1 MTLPGETSRPSGTR
15 RPGDTGPA
23 GDRGPAGG
31 TSLAAWA
38 RDLALGARFAV
49 TGGRSG
55 LLRTLLTATGVGFG
69 VALLLVASSLPN
81 MLFQREVRESVRA
94 VDGSEQVTS
103 PRPDSFLHLGRTT
116 VYRDDVISGLL
127 LRPEGDAPPVPP
139 GASALPAVGEMLV
152 SPALRELLDSP
163 EGALLRERL
172 PYKVA
177 GTIGQAGLIGP
188 AELRYVAHVDF
199 LDTENLD
206 GRGTRYGWSVPEE
219 PLNAFLLLLVV
230 VACVVLLLPV
240 LVFVATA
247 VRFGGEQRDRRLAA
261 LRLVGADIAMTRRVA
276 AGESLAGALLGLL
289 TGLGLFA
296 VARQFAGAFTIW
308 DVNAYPSDVVPM
320 PVLAALALVA
330 VPVASVVVTLFA
342 LRGVAIEPLGVV
354 RTSTPRRRR
363 LWWRLLLLAAGAAL
377 LIPLMGEVQV
387 TGTSIDTVGVAAG
400 TTLVLIGLTTLL
412 PWLVEACV
420 KRLNTGPVS
429 WQLAVRRLQLSS
441 GTAAR
446 AVSGIVV
453 AATGA
458 IALQMLFQA
467 MENDFTQLTGED
479 SSRAQIAIGADA
491 GTAAEARGMIDRFER
506 TEGVSGVIGIVESH
520 VWRPGPLKEGEEFAP
535 MASIRVGDCASLKE
549 FATLPSCTDGDVFVF
564 LAHGAQGNPDDSW
577 VTRTAR
583 PGATVALRDP
593 YPHPSEPQRP
603 EGAPLP
609 QWRIPATARV
619 VDSRPDPTG
628 MYEYGVLATPSAIDA
643 ARLDEPDAQAMV
655 RLDPSVPDA
664 ADHVRNTAEAIDPT
678 SWVRTLKDT
687 ERDAAFSSVRTG
699 ILVGSTLTMLLVA
712 ASLLVTTLEQ
722 LRERKRLLSSLV
734 ALGTRRSTLS
744 WSVLWQ
750 TAVPIVLGLVLA
762 VAGGLGL
769 GVVLLNLGGQP
780 VADWWTFLPVVG
792 IGLTLIAAVTLLSM
806 PALWRLMR
814 ADGLRTE

>member
-1 MTLPGETSRPSGTR
+1 M
-15 RPGDTGPA
+15 
-23 GDRGPAGG
+23 
-31 TSLAAWA
+31 SLRTWA

-69 VALLLVASSLPN
+69 VALLLLAAALPN

-103 PRPDSFLHLGRTT
+103 PRPDSFLHLGQTT
-116 VYRDDVISGLL
+116 VHRDDVVSGLL

-139 GASALPAVGEMLV
+139 GATAFPRSGEMLV
-152 SPALRELLDSP
+152 SPALGELLDSP
-163 EGALLRERL
+163 EGALLKERL
-172 PYKVA
+172 PYRAV
-177 GTIGQAGLIGP
+177 GTIGEAGLIGP
-188 AELRYVAHVDF
+188 AELRYVAHADF
-199 LDTENLD
+199 LDTGNFD
-206 GRGTRYGWSVPEE
+206 GRGVRYGWSVPEE
-219 PLNAFLLLLVV
+219 PMNAFLVLLVV

-247 VRFGGEQRDRRLAA
+247 VRFGGEQRDQRLAA
-261 LRLVGADIAMTRRVA
+261 LRLVGADTATTRRIA

-289 TGLGLFA
+289 VGLGLFA

-308 DVNAYPSDVVPM
+308 DVNAFPSDVVPM
-320 PVLAALALVA
+320 PALAVLVLATI
-330 VPVASVVVTLFA
+330 PVSSVVVALFA

-377 LIPLMGEVQV
+377 LVPLMGEIQA
-387 TGTSIDTVGVAAG
+387 TGTRIDTVGVATG
-400 TTLVLIGLTTLL
+400 LTLALIGLTTLL

-420 KRLNTGPVS
+420 QRLRGGPVA

-467 MENDFTQLTGED
+467 MENDFTALTGED
-479 SSRAQIAIGADA
+479 SSRAQLAIGTDARTAD
-491 GTAAEARGMIDRFER
+491 EARAMIARFER
-506 TEGVSGVIGIVESH
+506 TEGVSAVVGTVESR
-520 VWRPGPLKEGEEFAP
+520 VWRPGPLEGGEEFAP
-535 MASIRVGDCASLKE
+535 TASIRVGDCASLKE
-549 FATLPSCTDGDVFVF
+549 YATLPSCADGDVFVF
-564 LAHGAQGNPDDSW
+564 LAHGAQGNPPDEW
-577 VTRTAR
+577 VIRTAR
-583 PGATVALRDP
+583 PGTTVVLRDP
-593 YPHPSEPQRP
+593 HPHPHPSEPQRP

-609 QWRIPATARV
+609 RWRIPADARI
-619 VDSRPDPTG
+619 VDSRPAPTG
-628 MYEYGVLATPSAIDA
+628 MYQYGVLATPSAIDA
-643 ARLDEPDAQAMV
+643 ALLDAPDAQAMV
-655 RLDPSVPDA
+655 RLDPAVPDA
-664 ADHVRNTAEAIDPT
+664 AEHVRNTAAAIDPT

-687 ERDAAFSSVRTG
+687 QRDSAFSSVRTG

-722 LRERKRLLSSLV
+722 LRDRRRLLSSLV
-734 ALGTRRSTLS
+734 AFGTRRSTLS

-750 TAVPIVLGLVLA
+750 TAVPIALGLVLA

-769 GVVLLNLGGQP
+769 GVVLLKLGGQR
-780 VADWWTFLPVVG
+780 VQDWWVFLPVAG
-792 IGLTLIAAVTLLSM
+792 IGLALIATVTLLSM
-806 PALWRLMR
+806 PVLWRLMR

>member
-1 MTLPGETSRPSGTR
+1 MSLGT
-15 RPGDTGPA
+15 
-23 GDRGPAGG
+23 
-31 TSLAAWA
+31 WA
-38 RDLALGARFAV
+38 RDLTLGARFAV
-49 TGGRSG
+49 AGGRSG

-69 VALLLVASSLPN
+69 VALLLLAASFPN

-103 PRPDSFLHLGRTT
+103 PRPDSFLHLGRST
-116 VYRDDVISGLL
+116 VYRDDVVSGLL
-127 LRPEGDAPPVPP
+127 LRPEGDAPPLPP
-139 GASALPAVGEMLV
+139 GADRYPGTGEMLV
-152 SPALRELLDSP
+152 SPALGELLDSP
-163 EGALLRERL
+163 EGALLKERI
-172 PYKVA
+172 PYRVA
-177 GTIGQAGLIGP
+177 GTIGPAGLIGP

-199 LDTENLD
+199 LDAENLD

-219 PLNAFLLLLVV
+219 PMNAFLILLVV

-240 LVFVATA
+240 LVFIATA

-261 LRLVGADIAMTRRVA
+261 LRLIGADTAMTRRIA

-289 TGLGLFA
+289 VGLGLFA
-296 VARQFAGAFTIW
+296 AARRFAGAFTIW
-308 DVNAYPSDVVPM
+308 DVNAYPGDVVPM
-320 PVLAALALVA
+320 PALAVLVLAV

-363 LWWRLLLLAAGAAL
+363 LWWRLLLLAAGAAFL
-377 LIPLMGEVQV
+377 VPLIGDVQV
-387 TGTSIDTVGVAAG
+387 TETGIDTVGVVTG

-412 PWLVEACV
+412 PWLVEAGV
-420 KRLNTGPVS
+420 KRLHAGPVA

-467 MENDFTQLTGED
+467 MENDFTQFSGED
-479 SSRAQIAIGADA
+479 TSRAQIAIGADA
-491 GTAAEARGMIDRFER
+491 RNADEARGMIDRFRR
-506 TEGVSGVIGIVESH
+506 TEGVTGVIGTVESH
-520 VWRPGPLKEGEEFAP
+520 VWRPGPLKEGEEFSP
-535 MASIRVGDCASLKE
+535 MTSLRVGDCASLRE
-549 FATLPSCTDGDVFVF
+549 YATLPSCTDGDVFVF
-564 LAHGAQGNPDDSW
+564 LAHGAQGSPPDDR
-577 VTRTAR
+577 VTGAAR
-583 PGATVALRDP
+583 PGVTVALRDP
-593 YPHPSEPQRP
+593 HPHPSAPKRP
-603 EGAPLP
+603 EGTPPP
-609 QWRIPATARV
+609 QWRIPTTARI

-628 MYEYGVLATPSAIDA
+628 MYEYGVLATPSAIDTA
-643 ARLDEPDAQAMV
+643 LLDEPDAQTMV
-655 RLDPSVPDA
+655 RLDPAVPDA
-664 ADHVRNTAEAIDPT
+664 AEHVRNTAAAIDPT

-712 ASLLVTTLEQ
+712 ASLLVATLEQ
-722 LRERKRLLSSLV
+722 LRDRKRLLSSLV
-734 ALGTRRSTLS
+734 AFGTRRSTLG

-750 TAVPIVLGLVLA
+750 TAVPILLGLVLA

-769 GVVLLNLGGQP
+769 GFTLLGMGGQQ
-780 VADWWTFLPVVG
+780 VEDWWGFLPVVG
-792 IGLTLIAAVTLLSM
+792 IGLGLIAAVTLLSM
-806 PALWRLMR
+806 PVLWRLMR